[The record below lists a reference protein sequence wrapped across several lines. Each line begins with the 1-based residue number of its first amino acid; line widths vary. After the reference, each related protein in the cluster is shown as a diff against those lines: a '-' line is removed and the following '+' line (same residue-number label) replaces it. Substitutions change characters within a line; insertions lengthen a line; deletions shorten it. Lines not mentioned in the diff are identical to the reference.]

1 VIKYRA
7 LVYLNSY
14 VTNLYFICR
23 EANEAAL
30 KEIEAKREDAATNA
44 GDMEV
49 HFSTS
54 SSYALVELTIFQM
67 LRSWTVCLLKQDI
80 WQRLVIGLSP

>member
-1 VIKYRA
+1 MIKHRA
-7 LVYLNSY
+7 LVYLSLY
-14 VTNLYFICR
+14 VTYLLFLCR

-49 HFSTS
+49 HFSSSS
-54 SSYALVELTIFQM
+54 SSYA
-67 LRSWTVCLLKQDI
+67 
-80 WQRLVIGLSP
+80 